1 MFAPDHRA
9 VADELLRVCRTGG
22 TISMINW
29 TPEGMV
35 GDFFAPLALYIPA
48 PPPGAQPPVM

>member
-35 GDFFAPLALYIPA
+35 GDFFAPLAPYIPA